1 MENNRAQVIDLTLDS
16 DIDSDNES
24 TGTEI
29 DDTLTGLEG
38 LLDPT
43 RGYAVLPFPDSIR
56 DQFNVIQFLR
66 EQREFKTVDENQL
79 FVLGGFQALGNPSSF
94 HHPLRRQ
101 LMLDVYDYMI
111 PIFAFLLRNSPFQD
125 YKYISMIPDRFGIRR
140 NDQQV
145 GAETWHKDQSLDM
158 ERARN
163 AIVFGGW
170 INLDPIGSGK
180 MQYFNCVPGE
190 VVSPNQNA
198 GFYERALQNV
208 GGFTARPEEVPR
220 LNTQRVRIPVPPG
233 HLVVFNELLTHE
245 VAPGVNKSAFD
256 PSKTS
261 YRCYLKW
268 FVSKNARPY
277 WRQSRLD
284 NFFEHQSQIGMSIF
298 QPDAPFYAGAHA
310 STSTGPLIEISERV
324 IDPIRT
330 FSIHGQKIQADNLA
344 QRYIGQGNKLRP
356 SEDFVRQGLV
366 DWGVGF
372 EAIPRQLFL

>member
-140 NDQQV
+140 N
-145 GAETWHKDQSLDM
+145 A
-158 ERARN
+158 
-163 AIVFGGW
+163 
-170 INLDPIGSGK
+170 GK

-372 EAIPRQLFL
+372 EAYTDKQKSIYIPRQLFL